1 MYRGHD
7 DREPTEEE
15 RDQACEEEKLQRA
28 IEKPARDELEAI
40 VARCKEEV
48 LRLNHANEEAAL
60 TAMVRALKHEL
71 GRAIYRRMQAEG
83 RLP

>member
-28 IEKPARDELEAI
+28 IEKPARDEVEAI
-40 VARCKEEV
+40 VAKHQAEIEKTYGTV
-48 LRLNHANEEAAL
+48 EGAL